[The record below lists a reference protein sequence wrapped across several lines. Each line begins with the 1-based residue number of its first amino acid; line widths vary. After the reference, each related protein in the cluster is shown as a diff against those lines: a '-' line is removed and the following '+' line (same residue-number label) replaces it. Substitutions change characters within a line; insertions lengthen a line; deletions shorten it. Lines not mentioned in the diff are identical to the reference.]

1 MSEERAKKIKLLIMD
16 VDGVLTD
23 GRIIYGSD
31 GTEFKS
37 FHVRDGHAMKL
48 ANRAGLKMA
57 IITGRDS
64 EIVTRRGKELEVDFI
79 YQKVFNKLEV
89 YEKILQENNLK
100 DEEIAFIGDDIV
112 DLPVMRRVGLSI
124 AVEDAV
130 EELKQES
137 LLITKNPGGRGAV
150 REVIEYILKARG
162 LWEDVTR
169 RYY

>member
-23 GRIIYGSD
+23 GRIIYGPD
-31 GTEFKS
+31 GSEFKS

-48 ANRAGLKMA
+48 AKRAGLKMA

-64 EIVTRRGKELEVDFI
+64 EIVTRRGEELEVDFI

-89 YEKILQENNLK
+89 YEKILKENNLK
-100 DEEIAFIGDDIV
+100 DEEVAFIGDDIV
-112 DLPVMRRVGLSI
+112 DLSVMRRVGLSI
-124 AVEDAV
+124 AVEDAA
-130 EELKQES
+130 EELRQES

-162 LWEDVTR
+162 LWEDVTK

>member
-1 MSEERAKKIKLLIMD
+1 MSEERAKRIKLLIMD

-23 GRIIYGSD
+23 GRIIYGPD
-31 GTEFKS
+31 GSEFKS

-162 LWEDVTR
+162 LWEDVTK

>member
-37 FHVRDGHAMKL
+37 SHVRDGHAMKL

>member
-64 EIVTRRGKELEVDFI
+64 EIVTRRGEELEVDFI

-162 LWEDVTR
+162 LWENVTR

>member
-162 LWEDVTR
+162 LWEDVTK